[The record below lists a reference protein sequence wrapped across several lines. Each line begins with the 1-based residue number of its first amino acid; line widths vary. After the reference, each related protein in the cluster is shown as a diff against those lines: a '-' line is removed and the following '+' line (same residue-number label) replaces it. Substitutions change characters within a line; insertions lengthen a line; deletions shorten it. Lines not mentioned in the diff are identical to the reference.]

1 MNEIRVAGGLR
12 LAGVGLAAG
21 LCLLAAGCLGPE
33 AKHTAA
39 LSAAT
44 APVVDGAAAAYAAA
58 NAIHQKRTD
67 FDAVAEFDQTSPV
80 YNPRVVHPLI
90 SDADVDLRLAVL
102 KAFQCYVQELVAVT
116 NGLET
121 PALDAASVSVGTS
134 LANLGNTLVPPP
146 ASSAT
151 TADPALTISA
161 QTQNL
166 ISTGANALG
175 QFLEA
180 RVVKKDL
187 PAKVAVMDPQ
197 VDALCKLL
205 ASEID
210 YIHDAETKDFDHMI
224 DRETQFLRDPASKLS
239 PEERRLE
246 IMKLPELAREQHAAD
261 AQLAPLKAA
270 IVKLALTHHAFLA
283 AEQGNNPA
291 TLKGTLAELEAA
303 GKNLNKFYKSLSTQ

>member
-1 MNEIRVAGGLR
+1 MIDIRVAGRLR

-21 LCLLAAGCLGPE
+21 LCLLAVGCLGPE
-33 AKHTAA
+33 AKHSAA

-44 APVVDGAAAAYAAA
+44 APVVEGAAAAYAAA
-58 NAIHQKRTD
+58 NDIHQKRME

-121 PALDAASVSVGTS
+121 PALDAASASLGAN
-134 LANLGNTLVPPP
+134 LANIGNTLVPPS

-151 TADPALTISA
+151 TADPALTISPE
-161 QTQNL
+161 TQNL

-187 PAKVAVMDPQ
+187 PAKLAAMDPQ
-197 VDALCKLL
+197 VEKLCKLL
-205 ASEID
+205 AEEID
-210 YIHDAETKDFDHMI
+210 YIHDAETKDFDHII
-224 DRETQFLRDPASKLS
+224 DRETLFLRDPASKLS
-239 PEERRLE
+239 PEERRVE

-261 AQLAPLKAA
+261 EQLAPLKAA

-291 TLKGTLAELEAA
+291 SLKSTLADLEAA
-303 GKNLNKFYKSLSTQ
+303 GKGLNKFYKSLSVE